1 MPKRQVIEVPRV
13 AHNAPIPMAV
23 KMGNMVF
30 SSGIIG
36 ADPATGEIPEDAATQ
51 TGLMFQHIRSIMEQ
65 AGGST
70 ADIAHMTVFVKD
82 NASRQFINTEWLKMF
97 PDENDR
103 PARHAIRTDEL
114 QRGMQVQCE
123 IVAVLD

>member
-1 MPKRQVIEVPRV
+1 MPRRQVIKVPGV

>member
-1 MPKRQVIEVPRV
+1 MPKRQIIEVPGV

-23 KMGNMVF
+23 KIGNTVY

-36 ADPATGEIPEDAATQ
+36 ADPATGEIPEDAAAQTQ
-51 TGLMFQHIRSIMEQ
+51 FMFQHIGTIMEQ

-70 ADIAHMTVFVKD
+70 ADIAHMTVYVKD
-82 NASRQFINTEWLKMF
+82 NSTRQLINAEWLKMF

-114 QRGMQVQCE
+114 QRGMLIQCE